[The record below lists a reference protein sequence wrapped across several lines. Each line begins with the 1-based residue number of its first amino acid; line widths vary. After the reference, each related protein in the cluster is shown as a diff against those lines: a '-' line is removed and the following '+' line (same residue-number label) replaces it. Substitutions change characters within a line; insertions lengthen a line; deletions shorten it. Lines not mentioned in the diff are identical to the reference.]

1 MDQTGNIP
9 MDIKVAL
16 APLSVKMTEVCLYAE
31 KAHKIKYSN
40 VYIQAKIDLYPDKRD
55 PKVEVIIAEFL
66 CILDYIS
73 DTYGIRNVKRYLK
86 DTLDSFPKPSPELK
100 NYIAQNVKKV
110 YESLWG
116 TAYPEGTIISSQSK
130 TSRTGKKK

>member
-1 MDQTGNIP
+1 MYQAGSIPSNIK
-9 MDIKVAL
+9 IAL
-16 APLSVKMTEVCLYAE
+16 APFSVVMTEVCLYAE
-31 KAHKIKYSN
+31 KAHGTKYSN

-55 PKVEVIIAEFL
+55 PKVEIIIAEFL
-66 CILDYIS
+66 CINEYIS
-73 DTYGIRNVKRYLK
+73 YTYGDRNVKKYLK
-86 DTLDSFPKPSPELK
+86 DIINSFPKPSPELK